1 MKVLIFY
8 MIFLGVTTWLS
19 LEIQE
24 IHRGWGYIL
33 GLAGLLIA
41 FFWAVHELTKER
53 R

>member
-8 MIFLGVTTWLS
+8 IIFLGTATWLS

-24 IHRGWGYIL
+24 IHRGWGYTL